1 MANSMTI
8 YEKTWCSEQGKYLI
22 HASYGYNMEYFS
34 STDDYA
40 EGSTCICADGL
51 MIKLSTGW
59 AEYGAGNEDEP
70 FNPFVKTFT
79 INPFIYDD
87 TTFTS
92 LKNSIDADYTSRFA
106 VIING
111 ATVFD
116 TSTAGTGRTRIAYYN
131 DEGKALIAEF
141 IGQASQGSY
150 ACYFM
155 KSDLGGVPMSMKCW
169 VMLDSD
175 WTVAEGDTVN
185 VRLYNSNSDYHDH
198 IFTYPVLVEY
208 PDDDDAYDFIN
219 TLANGNYSIEVKQ
232 DGEVVY
238 SDSGSLPMV
247 DDKGWGNDPEGEEG
261 CDGYAVIDAET
272 EEQYMFMFGQALIS
286 EYGTSYYGSHY
297 DETTGEIEYFTP
309 GHTYT
314 ITIDKV

>member
-79 INPFIYDD
+79 INPRVYDD

-92 LKNSIDADYTSRFA
+92 LKNSIDAGYTSGYA

-111 ATVFD
+111 TTVFD
-116 TSTAGTGRTRIAYYN
+116 TSTAGAGVTDIDYY
-131 DEGKALIAEF
+131 DREGKLLVAGFFGEA
-141 IGQASQGSY
+141 GSY
-150 ACYFM
+150 YCYFA
-155 KSDLGGVPMSMKCW
+155 KSDLEGIPSVMKSW
-169 VMLDSD
+169 VKLDSD
-175 WTVAEGDTVN
+175 WTVAEGDTVKF
-185 VRLYNSNSDYHDH
+185 RLYNSNSDYHDH
-198 IFTYPVLVEY
+198 IFIYPASVNY
-208 PDDDDAYDFIN
+208 PTDTDAYDFIN
-219 TLANGNYSIEVKQ
+219 TLANGNYSIEVKK
-232 DGEVVY
+232 DGVVVY
-238 SDSGSLPMV
+238 SGSGSLPMV
-247 DDKGWGNDPEGEEG
+247 DSRGWVNDPEGEEEYNG
-261 CDGYAVIDAET
+261 YVVHVLEPEEEDKFLFGEAVLEECD
-272 EEQYMFMFGQALIS
+272 S
-286 EYGTSYYGSHY
+286 SYGGMHY
-297 DETTGEIEYFTP
+297 DETTGEMNYFTP